1 MKNLKK
7 LFAVLGLATVVGSS
21 VMLAGCSS
29 SIEGEYKF
37 QEMRYELNGTT
48 TTQRI
53 GDKVDNVTLTEESI
67 VLILRD
73 DEAIV
78 RSYAE
83 YEGEE
88 ETTVMIGTWTKGY
101 DGEIYVS
108 LEKEVLIFEKDGN
121 ILKGDYKGATLTL
134 KK

>member
-108 LEKEVLIFEKDGN
+108 LEKEVLVFQKDGK
-121 ILKGDYKGATLTL
+121 ILKGDFDGATITL